1 MSIENVICTKEEQ
14 LKENLEK
21 IKSDMAYPAMTEN
34 ELKKNIDYVSE
45 TFDEQEEVR
54 LYVFYDNVIATDLK
68 AIGIIFDNMT
78 KEKLLNIIKEFESIK
93 FLNLDYDWE
102 IDNDAIVLSGDCN
115 EDYKQFLLQQFNAKD
130 RAEILKKYGV
140 AI

>member
-34 ELKKNIDYVSE
+34 ELKENIDYVSE

-54 LYVFYDNVIATDLK
+54 LS
-68 AIGIIFDNMT
+68 IICTFLFFLFVYART
-78 KEKLLNIIKEFESIK
+78 KRK
-93 FLNLDYDWE
+93 
-102 IDNDAIVLSGDCN
+102 
-115 EDYKQFLLQQFNAKD
+115 
-130 RAEILKKYGV
+130 
-140 AI
+140 